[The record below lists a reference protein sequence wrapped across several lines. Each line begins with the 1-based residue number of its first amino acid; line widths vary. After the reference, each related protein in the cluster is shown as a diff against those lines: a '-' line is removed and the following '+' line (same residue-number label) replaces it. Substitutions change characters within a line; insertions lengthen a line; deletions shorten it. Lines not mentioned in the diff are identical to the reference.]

1 MHSSINETTV
11 LRQITKYIRQKLE
24 LKVILTAVT
33 ADLRLFL
40 GIDRGV
46 KVCKFNQDGSGEVIA
61 ESVDDDGLPSM
72 LGLHFPGDEIPA
84 ETREPYLKVRVRSI
98 VNVDTKEIAQSA
110 LYYLE
115 MAEIL
120 SEKIVQEYQLQQEF
134 DK

>member
-1 MHSSINETTV
+1 
-11 LRQITKYIRQKLE
+11 
-24 LKVILTAVT
+24 
-33 ADLRLFL
+33 
-40 GIDRGV
+40 
-46 KVCKFNQDGSGEVIA
+46 
-61 ESVDDDGLPSM
+61 M